1 MLEHIVDAVLL
12 FEGERAL
19 SYRILRATKNRYGS
33 TNEIGVFEMRKEGLI
48 QVENPS
54 MLLLEGRPL
63 NVSGTCTS
71 CMLEG
76 TRPLMTE
83 VQALVTKS
91 SFSVPRRNATGF
103 DLNRLLLLIAIIEKR
118 AGFFLGNM
126 DVFLNVIGG
135 VRLMEPAA
143 DLAVLLSIYSSIKDM
158 PVEDSIVAF
167 GEVGL
172 AGEIRTV
179 SQIEQRV
186 AEAARLGFQKCLI
199 PKYSLRHIPQI
210 KQLPIQVI
218 PVSNVLD
225 AFQIVSQKK
234 G

>member
-1 MLEHIVDAVLL
+1 
-12 FEGERAL
+12 
-19 SYRILRATKNRYGS
+19 
-33 TNEIGVFEMRKEGLI
+33 
-48 QVENPS
+48 
-54 MLLLEGRPL
+54 
-63 NVSGTCTS
+63 
-71 CMLEG
+71 
-76 TRPLMTE
+76 
-83 VQALVTKS
+83 
-91 SFSVPRRNATGF
+91 
-103 DLNRLLLLIAIIEKR
+103 
-118 AGFFLGNM
+118 
-126 DVFLNVIGG
+126 
-135 VRLMEPAA
+135 MEPAA

-199 PKYSLRHIPQI
+199 PQYSLRHIPQI

-218 PVSNVLD
+218 PVANVLD
-225 AFQIVSQKK
+225 AFQIVSQQK